1 MEQKAAMLDALRDGI
16 VRLCSPLRIYVYNQK
31 TSTAGEL
38 SSVKLCVVIPD
49 GDSREVECRL
59 YMELES
65 DLPFDVLV
73 YTEAEWQALLET
85 RLSFAQHI
93 RETGRLLYAI
103 D

>member
-49 GDSREVECRL
+49 GDSRETCPLTCWCIPR
-59 YMELES
+59 
-65 DLPFDVLV
+65 
-73 YTEAEWQALLET
+73 
-85 RLSFAQHI
+85 RN
-93 RETGRLLYAI
+93 GRPCWRPS
-103 D
+103 